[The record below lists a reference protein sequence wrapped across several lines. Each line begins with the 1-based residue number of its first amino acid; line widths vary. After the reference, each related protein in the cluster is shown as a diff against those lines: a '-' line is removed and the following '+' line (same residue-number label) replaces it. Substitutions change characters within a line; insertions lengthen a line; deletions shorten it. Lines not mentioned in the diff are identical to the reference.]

1 MILRRLRHRT
11 AFALRLFDHPAL
23 RPTRYCR
30 FDLSIGLVLSTP
42 RFHFARSTVSLLSLA
57 RLLGLLNVLRWPG
70 NIVSIRSR
78 SRPVVVVFP
87 TRCVVLL
94 YRTRRRRCN
103 SAVFPKVG
111 TRLRRPGI
119 AAFLSAAHAFIFVL
133 RVLLTTPHAFVLMLR
148 ASSLHTT
155 SSWQIR
161 RLASNLGSDLLFSV
175 PVQRATRMAGERLSL
190 VFKPYRPRWRS
201 NVRHYHT
208 RLYTH
213 WWQTS
218 RTIAI
223 HARS

>member
-1 MILRRLRHRT
+1 M
-11 AFALRLFDHPAL
+11 
-23 RPTRYCR
+23 RYCR
-30 FDLSIGLVLSTP
+30 LDLSIRPVLSTT
-42 RFHFARSTVSLLSLA
+42 RFHFARSTISLLSLK
-57 RLLGLLNVLRWPG
+57 RLLGLLTVLRWAG
-70 NIVSIRSR
+70 NIVSTCSR

-103 SAVFPKVG
+103 SAVFSDVG
-111 TRLRRPGI
+111 ARPRCAGI
-119 AAFLSAAHAFIFVL
+119 AVFPSAPHSFIFVL

-148 ASSLHTT
+148 ASSLHST
-155 SSWQIR
+155 SSWRTR

-190 VFKPYRPRWRS
+190 VFKPHRPRWRS
-201 NVRHYHT
+201 SVRHYRT
-208 RLYTH
+208 LLYTR